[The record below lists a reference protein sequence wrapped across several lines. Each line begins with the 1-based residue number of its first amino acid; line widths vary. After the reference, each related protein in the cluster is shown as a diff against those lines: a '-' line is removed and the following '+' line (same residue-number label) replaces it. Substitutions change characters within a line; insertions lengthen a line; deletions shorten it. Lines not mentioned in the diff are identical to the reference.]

1 MTESAARRRRR
12 RATGHRSS
20 CRRYP
25 VKLTCRTLDAQSLTR
40 DTDSRARPGWRP
52 TARQLAS
59 CKKPQAASL
68 SDLARA
74 RATGLPRR
82 RTVSDSAAEP
92 SRGGC
97 DAGAMLAARAPEPAG
112 RGGNLGPRPLR
123 PYPQPGALGRYCD
136 RLAMILMMPRSDESD
151 RATRGGD
158 NGPRVGP
165 GPARVAPRRRRC
177 PAPGPGY
184 GAAGASGIT

>member
-1 MTESAARRRRR
+1 M
-12 RATGHRSS
+12 
-20 CRRYP
+20 
-25 VKLTCRTLDAQSLTR
+25 KLTCRTLDAQSLTR

-136 RLAMILMMPRSDESD
+136 RLAMIMICHGQMIQT
-151 RATRGGD
+151 TRGGD
-158 NGPRVGP
+158 NGPRFGP
-165 GPARVAPRRRRC
+165 GPARIAPRRRRC

-184 GAAGASGIT
+184 GAAAGA